1 MTFVSYRDP
10 NLLRTIDVFD
20 QSARFLRDME
30 LSDDELTKGI
40 IGSIGDLDAYRLPD
54 AKGYTS
60 MVQYL
65 SGETEEDRRHMRE
78 EILGTTAAD
87 FKAFAHVLETV
98 KEDGLVKI
106 LGSQDAIRESLAKK
120 PGWLNVLKVL

>member
-1 MTFVSYRDP
+1 
-10 NLLRTIDVFD
+10 
-20 QSARFLRDME
+20 
-30 LSDDELTKGI
+30 
-40 IGSIGDLDAYRLPD
+40 
-54 AKGYTS
+54 

-87 FKAFAHVLETV
+87 FNAFAHVLETV
-98 KEDGLVKI
+98 KGDGLVKI
-106 LGSQDAIRESLAKK
+106 LGSQDAILESLAKK